1 MVFWSR
7 EETVGVDEDTNPEG
21 VEEDGLD
28 EKSNR
33 AIHSIMG
40 TFNLTWKEALEEFI
54 IYTYSSF
61 FARMKRKQV
70 PFGSVS
76 NENCHRALKR
86 KSSRVIND

>member
-1 MVFWSR
+1 MSKTLPFS

-54 IYTYSSF
+54 IYTY
-61 FARMKRKQV
+61 
-70 PFGSVS
+70 
-76 NENCHRALKR
+76 
-86 KSSRVIND
+86 KSGDVEAGAIWL